1 MTTDCYYFQLVEVL
15 SSSLKLKQKYINVS
29 DRFDLHMHLQLQPNG
44 VCTLDF
50 HFK

>member
-29 DRFDLHMHLQLQPNG
+29 DRFDLHTFNFSQTAYVNSISISSS
-44 VCTLDF
+44 
-50 HFK
+50 

>member
-29 DRFDLHMHLQLQPNG
+29 DRFDLHI
-44 VCTLDF
+44 F
-50 HFK
+50 HFSQTAYVNSIFISSS